1 MMSLAFPDIYMLML
15 MDPEQFQLNFMVVQE
30 KEHHLQELIL
40 PNTHHKDIKQTL
52 CFITTGV

>member
-15 MDPEQFQLNFMVVQE
+15 IDQEQFQLNFMVAQE
-30 KEHHLQELIL
+30 KEHLQELIL

-52 CFITTGV
+52 CFHHN